1 MSTTNKKPKEKEVTG
16 NTYKDNKET
25 EDTFNSNCLA
35 DGTDAGNKCN
45 NNGDEEN
52 IQAEEPVIYIGPDL
66 KNIVSRNTIFKNGIP
81 EEITKEAGRLPVV
94 MKLFVPLKKLPEALK
109 TFAQGGFYKTLY
121 DNALKQI
128 AETNNKGGES
138 HE

>member
-1 MSTTNKKPKEKEVTG
+1 
-16 NTYKDNKET
+16 
-25 EDTFNSNCLA
+25 
-35 DGTDAGNKCN
+35 
-45 NNGDEEN
+45 
-52 IQAEEPVIYIGPDL
+52 
-66 KNIVSRNTIFKNGIP
+66 
-81 EEITKEAGRLPVV
+81 